1 MRKLLIGLVL
11 GLIVIAALLWWS
23 APTIVSYF
31 QNSASSDNSYT
42 SLTLRDKM
50 NNTATLEFG
59 DTEYSFAYYYGLGF
73 SFSTFI
79 NNSGPYTAKIGDTYR
94 DIGIEVKVK
103 NITTDYISNY
113 IVILVKP
120 TVQNYM
126 ASLHYTLVNTTLNQV
141 TWVYIS
147 SGLVSDEAT
156 HKYGFMYTK
165 VVHPTMY
172 EPQLT
177 IYADTQQK
185 IYYVYASGS
194 YMWSTNIKDF
204 NIETTV
210 FKTESQYMLIYV
222 KPLY

>member
-11 GLIVIAALLWWS
+11 ALIVVAALLWWS
-23 APTIVSYF
+23 APTIISYF

-42 SLTLRDKM
+42 SVTLRDRM
-50 NNTATLEFG
+50 NNTATLVFG
-59 DTEYSFAYYYGLGF
+59 DAEYSFAYYGGLVF

-79 NNSGPYTAKIGDTYR
+79 NNSGPYTAKTGDTYR

-103 NITTDYISNY
+103 NITADYISNY

-126 ASLHYTLVNTTLNQV
+126 ASLHYTLVNVTLNQAV
-141 TWVYIS
+141 WVNIS
-147 SGLVSDEAT
+147 SSLVSET

-177 IYADTQQK
+177 IYAGTQQK

-210 FKTESQYMLIYV
+210 FKTESQYMVIYV